1 MQLVNI
7 FLNKIVEIAFI
18 CKEYFSKSKVHTEV
32 FLPPANEVCEGYV
45 FTPVCH
51 SVHRGECLGPGPG
64 GRLGGL
70 AGGGGGPG
78 PHPGGV
84 SRPRPGGVQAQ
95 AQGWCPGQ
103 GPGECIPAC
112 TEADTPLQQTA
123 TAAGGTHPTGMH
135 SCLLILIADK
145 KLYACKTAIDDFKT
159 ILNTIGGPQE
169 HIRANELLQEIIIVE
184 DQPSSRAIAL
194 QSSAKIKD
202 RGKV

>member
-1 MQLVNI
+1 MQRVNI

-70 AGGGGGPG
+70 AGGGGVQAHTQG
-78 PHPGGV
+78 GGV
-84 SRPRPGGVQAQ
+84 Q

-169 HIRANELLQEIIIVE
+169 HIRANELLQEIIIVD
-184 DQPSSRAIAL
+184 DQPSSRALAL